1 MSIIHFAVIE
11 GIVVDVTNRVQL
23 SRINIEGSD

>member
-1 MSIIHFAVIE
+1 MSITHCPIIE
-11 GIVVDVTNRVQL
+11 GVVVDVTNRVQL

>member
-1 MSIIHFAVIE
+1 MSIIHCAVIE

>member
-1 MSIIHFAVIE
+1 MSIINCAVIE
-11 GIVVDVTNRVQL
+11 GVVVDVTNRVQL